1 LRIGLRLSGYL
12 AVGRGF
18 EGELAIRRGDA
29 QNGVHILQSSLEA
42 LRSAPYE
49 LLTTPLNIA
58 LIQGLAAMNKA
69 AEAIEL
75 ADATIR
81 HVEVSGDFVY
91 LPELFRVKGH
101 LLLSCARYTL
111 HCRELERNALTS
123 RDSHHSIPLS
133 S

>member
-1 LRIGLRLSGYL
+1 MSGYL

-81 HVEVSGDFVY
+81 HVEVSG
-91 LPELFRVKGH
+91 G
-101 LLLSCARYTL
+101 LS
-111 HCRELERNALTS
+111 
-123 RDSHHSIPLS
+123 P
-133 S
+133 